1 MYTLFLFMIGRQTA
15 QSACAA
21 LQSRKSF
28 LTIYLTLTQHEL
40 RGILSKEYTK
50 AIMATEIFSRY
61 EALSE
66 AARAE
71 YASLEKAS
79 NSIIQVGSATC
90 ENAAGS
96 PEVWQE
102 FERNIRA
109 SGRNDIRLHRVGC
122 TGRCSR
128 EPIVGV
134 LIPGKMPVK
143 YQKVDR
149 DIAHDIFT
157 KHIQGGNVLVESALE
172 KNAARMQRQ
181 VILCG
186 ARHCNGMG
194 CDDLEA
200 VFLDEMEKA
209 GLDASDVA
217 ITRASGMGFC
227 SAKRDSGATCVLV
240 RPDNVIYFIKD
251 RVDAGRIVR
260 EHFGEGVLVEALR
273 CKDEPVSLHF
283 FDLYGDIA
291 FFNQQNRIALRNAG
305 IIDPESIQES
315 LRYNG
320 FRGLAVALSKGDPNW
335 VVEQI
340 KDSKLR
346 GRGGGGYLTG
356 VKWEAARKRPET
368 MRYLICNADEGD
380 PGAFMD
386 RSMLESDPFSVV
398 EGMLIGGYAIGA
410 RRGLF
415 YVRAEYPLA
424 IKRIER
430 AIEECRRY
438 GLLGDNIL
446 GSDFSMELEVRLGA
460 GAFVCGEETA
470 LIHSI
475 EGERGQ
481 PRIRPPYPTDSGLW
495 EKPTVIN
502 NVETF
507 ANVPPILVYGSD
519 WFRTMGLPESGGTK
533 VFALAGKV
541 NHTGLVEVPMGTTL
555 REVVF
560 AIGGGVPNRKD
571 LKAVQTGGPAGGVIP
586 ADYLDTPIDFDTL
599 GKLGSIMGSGGMIVL
614 DEDDC
619 MVDVAK
625 FFMAFCQDES
635 CGKCTPCRE
644 GTKRMLEI
652 LERITEGKGT
662 PEDLGRLERLAN
674 LVKKSSLCGLGRAAP
689 NPVLST
695 LRFFRDEYEA
705 HVTDRKCPAHKCK
718 ALVHYEILPDKCVG
732 CTMCARNCPAACI
745 SGARKETHSINQSE
759 CIKCGRCFEVCRF
772 DAVAK
777 Q

>member
-1 MYTLFLFMIGRQTA
+1 MA
-15 QSACAA
+15 ND
-21 LQSRKSF
+21 
-28 LTIYLTLTQHEL
+28 
-40 RGILSKEYTK
+40 IL
-50 AIMATEIFSRY
+50 SRY
-61 EALSE
+61 EAL
-66 AARAE
+66 AAAATAE
-71 YASLEKAS
+71 HASHEQAS
-79 NSIIQVGSATC
+79 PIIIQVGSATC

-102 FERNIRA
+102 FERGIRT
-109 SGRNDIRLHRVGC
+109 SGRTDIRLHRVGC

-134 LIPGKMPVK
+134 LMPGKLPVK
-143 YQKVDR
+143 HQKVDR
-149 DIAHDIFT
+149 DTAHEIFAQ
-157 KHIQGGNVLVESALE
+157 HILGGKVLVEATLE
-172 KNAARMQRQ
+172 KKVVSMQRQ
-181 VILCG
+181 LMLCG
-186 ARHCNGMG
+186 ARHCNGTG
-194 CDDLEA
+194 CDELESM
-200 VFLDEMEKA
+200 FLRAMKEA
-209 GLDASDVA
+209 GIDADDIT

-227 SAKRDSGATCVLV
+227 SMKQDQGATCVMI

-251 RVDAGRIVR
+251 KADVERVVN
-260 EHFGEGVLVEALR
+260 EHVAKGTVVHALR
-273 CKDEPVSLHF
+273 CKEEPISGHF

-320 FRGLAVALSKGDPNW
+320 FRGLALALSKGDPDW
-335 VVEQI
+335 VVDQVTQ
-340 KDSKLR
+340 SKLR
-346 GRGGGGYLTG
+346 GRGGGGYPTG
-356 VKWEAARKRPET
+356 LKWAAARKSSET
-368 MRYLICNADEGD
+368 TRYLICNADEGD

-410 RRGLF
+410 QRGFF
-415 YVRAEYPLA
+415 YIRAEYPLA
-424 IKRIER
+424 IKRIEH
-430 AIEECRRY
+430 AIAECRKN
-438 GLLGDNIL
+438 GLVGDNIL

-519 WFRTMGLPESGGTK
+519 WFRTMGLPNSGGTK

-555 REVVF
+555 REVVYS
-560 AIGGGVPNRKD
+560 IGGGVPNLKD

-586 ADYLDTPIDFDTL
+586 AEYLDTPIDFDTL

-662 PEDLGRLERLAN
+662 LEDIDNLERLAN

-705 HVTDRKCPAHKCK
+705 HVVEKRCPAHKCK
-718 ALVHYEILPDKCVG
+718 ALVHYEIIPDKCVG
-732 CTMCARNCPAACI
+732 CTMCARNCPASCI
-745 SGARKETHSINQSE
+745 SGARKEVHAIRQSE
-759 CIKCGRCFEVCRF
+759 CIKCGRCYEVCRF

-777 Q
+777 L